1 MLSTAI
7 YRPGEHDCQWTYL
20 VTELGQHITFWS
32 REALAL
38 AAEQVGLSSL
48 GYFPGNDGFC
58 ILLSRLPTDTLKA
71 RLDAAAE
78 RAPRLRPPAGDHH
91 ALGLPDLGGTS
102 GRRPTRS
109 LKSVARRREPR
120 GPAGR
125 EGGGMRIVVASTYV
139 PFLSGGGIKV
149 PQDLATA
156 LRRAGHQVETVM
168 IPMYSGWPR
177 IAEQTVAIRL
187 LNLTES
193 CGDRIDRLITVRT
206 PAYALSHPDKVVWF
220 LHHHRAAYDL
230 WGTPFGDM
238 PDSPEA
244 RSAREMMVRSD
255 TLYLRKARR
264 VYTISR
270 AVADRIRKFNGLEP
284 DGVLYPPLLS
294 DHPFRPGPFGDYF
307 IYASRF
313 CPHKRQDLAIEA
325 MRYVRSGCR
334 LILTGVP
341 DVPGYDREL
350 MELARQLEVVDRVE
364 FVGWVSRSQTR
375 RVARGLPRGAGA
387 ALRRGLRLRH
397 ARAAARRQARD
408 HLQRLRRRPGAD
420 RGRLQRTGRR
430 PRAAGRR
437 RGDGPALRRSRGGR
451 GDGVAGPADA
461 RGPRDHLGPRRGAPR
476 PHESHDRQC
485 PDPLH
490 AGRRR
495 VPDRQPR

>member
-1 MLSTAI
+1 
-7 YRPGEHDCQWTYL
+7 
-20 VTELGQHITFWS
+20 
-32 REALAL
+32 
-38 AAEQVGLSSL
+38 
-48 GYFPGNDGFC
+48 
-58 ILLSRLPTDTLKA
+58 
-71 RLDAAAE
+71 
-78 RAPRLRPPAGDHH
+78 
-91 ALGLPDLGGTS
+91 
-102 GRRPTRS
+102 
-109 LKSVARRREPR
+109 
-120 GPAGR
+120 
-125 EGGGMRIVVASTYV
+125 MRIVVASTYV

-238 PDSPEA
+238 PDSPAA

-255 TLYLRKARR
+255 TLYLREARR

-313 CPHKRQDLAIEA
+313 SPHKRQDLAIEA

-334 LILTGVP
+334 LILAGAP

-350 MELARQLEVVDRVE
+350 MELARRVGVADRVE
-364 FVGWVSRSQTR
+364 FVGWLSQEQN
-375 RVARGLPRGAGA
+375 AELHAGCCA
-387 ALRRGLRLRH
+387 AL
-397 ARAAARRQARD
+397 
-408 HLQRLRRRPGAD
+408 
-420 RGRLQRTGRR
+420 
-430 PRAAGRR
+430 
-437 RGDGPALRRSRGGR
+437 ALPYDEDYGY
-451 GDGVAGPADA
+451 VT
-461 RGPRDHLGPRRGAPR
+461 L
-476 PHESHDRQC
+476 E
-485 PDPLH
+485 PLH
-490 AGRRR
+490 AGKPVITCSDSGGGLELIEDGFNGLVVAPEPQAVAEAMDRLWTDRAAAEAMGWRALRTPEALGITWDR
-495 VPDRQPR
+495 VVERLTA